1 MPRPPVGAAFA
12 GGKKAKNQGKTIRRI
27 LSYIS
32 GGYRVRLVVVLCCIL
47 LSALANVIG
56 SMFLQTLI
64 DDYITPLLGMNHP
77 VFTRACCMLFW

>member
-32 GGYRVRLVVVLCCIL
+32 GGYRVRLVVVLCC
-47 LSALANVIG
+47 LS
-56 SMFLQTLI
+56 LI
-64 DDYITPLLGMNHP
+64 HI
-77 VFTRACCMLFW
+77 

>member
-56 SMFLQTLI
+56 SMFL
-64 DDYITPLLGMNHP
+64 P
-77 VFTRACCMLFW
+77 VSYTHLDVYKRQIWDAACGIAPNGRMW